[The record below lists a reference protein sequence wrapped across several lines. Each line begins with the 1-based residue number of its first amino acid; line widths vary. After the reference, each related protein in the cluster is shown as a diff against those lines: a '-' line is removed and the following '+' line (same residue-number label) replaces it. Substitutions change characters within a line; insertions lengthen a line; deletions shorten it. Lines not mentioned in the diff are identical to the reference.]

1 MVLSTYSELQKIES
15 NEYKKDINEKK
26 EMKETKLPKNKNF
39 DNYNPSNPFLDR
51 SVRSIIDEFVLTW
64 HRIIMELLE
73 FERYEKLKD
82 EDLEFWEKLYIFL
95 RIMSDIFWKADRI
108 FYIGMGFCI
117 LSFFVF
123 FILATQ

>member
-1 MVLSTYSELQKIES
+1 MVLSTYSELKNIES
-15 NEYKKDINEKK
+15 NDYKKDINEKK
-26 EMKETKLPKNKNF
+26 EMKETTLPKNKNF
-39 DNYNPSNPFLDR
+39 DNYQAPNPFLDK
-51 SVRSIIDEFVLTW
+51 SVRSLIDDFVLTW

-73 FERYEKLKD
+73 FERYEKLQD
-82 EDLEFWEKLYIFL
+82 DDLEFWEKLYVFL

>member
-1 MVLSTYSELQKIES
+1 M
-15 NEYKKDINEKK
+15 KKKK
-26 EMKETKLPKNKNF
+26 WKKQHYQKNKNF
-39 DNYNPSNPFLDR
+39 DNYQAPNPFLDK
-51 SVRSIIDEFVLTW
+51 SVRSLIDDFVLTW

-73 FERYEKLKD
+73 FERYDKLKD
-82 EDLEFWEKLYIFL
+82 DDLEFWEKLYIFL

-108 FYIGMGFCI
+108 FYIGAGFCV

>member
-1 MVLSTYSELQKIES
+1 MVLSTYSELNKIES
-15 NEYKKDINEKK
+15 NDYKKDINEKK
-26 EMKETKLPKNKNF
+26 EMKETTLPKNKNF
-39 DNYNPSNPFLDR
+39 DNYQAPNPFLDK

-95 RIMSDIFWKADRI
+95 RIMSDIFWKSDRI

>member
-1 MVLSTYSELQKIES
+1 MVLSTYSELKKIES
-15 NEYKKDINEKK
+15 NDYNKDINEKK

-39 DNYNPSNPFLDR
+39 DNYQAPNPFLDK

-73 FERYEKLKD
+73 FERYDKLKD

>member
-1 MVLSTYSELQKIES
+1 MVLSTYSELKNIES
-15 NEYKKDINEKK
+15 NDYKKDINEKK
-26 EMKETKLPKNKNF
+26 EMKETTLPKNKKF
-39 DNYNPSNPFLDR
+39 DNYQAPNPFLDK
-51 SVRSIIDEFVLTW
+51 SVRSLIDDFVLTW

-73 FERYEKLKD
+73 FERYDKLKD
-82 EDLEFWEKLYIFL
+82 DDLEFWEKLYVFL